1 MSNYYS
7 YHEYLP
13 FEEIELFTVVCLPYK
28 GGKFPTIIYRTPYV
42 DAYED
47 TPEQDIAQ
55 EFENDHRS
63 MLDKG
68 YAFVY
73 QHCRGR
79 GKSTGEHIP
88 YLTEREDGLF
98 LQDWIRKQDF
108 YNGELLLSGGS
119 YTSTVHL
126 MTAPFAPDIKGAI
139 LQVQDS
145 DRYNLFYR
153 NGMYRFGASGLW
165 KISNYKRKQIDLRDK
180 NYDMDIVNTLP
191 FIDYPKIALGES
203 CELYEQT
210 MLHPDRNDE
219 FWNTKLGGVASKG
232 ALDNANIPILLVTGF
247 YDFYTG
253 GMFDMWNNM
262 NTETKAKSALVV
274 HPYAHRTMG
283 VDKPIEFPNGDMAV
297 AFPNLSSEWFS
308 YVLKGTKPPVE
319 NGKVT
324 YYKLFDNRWHTDDF
338 KTPEKSMTFMVG
350 EGKKTYT
357 YNPFAPAKFKGSLSS
372 NLGGTAWQD
381 APNSRYDILSFYTP
395 EFTEDT
401 CIKGKMKAKLR
412 VSSDCEDTCFYMRIS
427 LKTEDGD
434 LGLRDDINQ
443 ISNFNPDYKPG
454 EVVDM
459 DFSFDEHSLLVK
471 KGQALRIDISSSCYP
486 YFVRHTNQKG
496 LFSLQ
501 TTAKVAHNTV
511 YLEDSSLTIFVE

>member
-1 MSNYYS
+1 
-7 YHEYLP
+7 
-13 FEEIELFTVVCLPYK
+13 
-28 GGKFPTIIYRTPYV
+28 
-42 DAYED
+42 
-47 TPEQDIAQ
+47 
-55 EFENDHRS
+55 
-63 MLDKG
+63 
-68 YAFVY
+68 
-73 QHCRGR
+73 
-79 GKSTGEHIP
+79 
-88 YLTEREDGLF
+88 
-98 LQDWIRKQDF
+98 
-108 YNGELLLSGGS
+108 
-119 YTSTVHL
+119 
-126 MTAPFAPDIKGAI
+126 
-139 LQVQDS
+139 
-145 DRYNLFYR
+145 
-153 NGMYRFGASGLW
+153 
-165 KISNYKRKQIDLRDK
+165 
-180 NYDMDIVNTLP
+180 
-191 FIDYPKIALGES
+191 
-203 CELYEQT
+203 
-210 MLHPDRNDE
+210 
-219 FWNTKLGGVASKG
+219 
-232 ALDNANIPILLVTGF
+232 
-247 YDFYTG
+247 
-253 GMFDMWNNM
+253 
-262 NTETKAKSALVV
+262 
-274 HPYAHRTMG
+274 
-283 VDKPIEFPNGDMAV
+283 
-297 AFPNLSSEWFS
+297 
-308 YVLKGTKPPVE
+308 
-319 NGKVT
+319 
-324 YYKLFDNRWHTDDF
+324 
-338 KTPEKSMTFMVG
+338 MVG